1 MRTSN
6 LMPTSLKSAYINELL
21 KYPVRLDRSL
31 GFFKESY
38 KGSYFSWLA
47 YINPN
52 HIELSH
58 KIAFI
63 TYPTLCIAYSRCTSN
78 PHVYSFYSLK
88 DLESFKIQLN
98 ILYKQFKSAIIQSK
112 LYTLNKDF

>member
-1 MRTSN
+1 MS
-6 LMPTSLKSAYINELL
+6 TSLKSAYINELL

-31 GFFKESY
+31 VFFKESY

-63 TYPTLCIAYSRCTSN
+63 TYPTLCIAYSRSTSN

-88 DLESFKIQLN
+88 DLESFKIQLK